1 MQFLRDAPNA
11 QPPHQY
17 IAICTLFN
25 TPVNLSMQ
33 PLPQPGVGQ
42 TTFDLIPTDQLGM
55 TEDDV
60 PGQPLRED
68 GKNTT

>member
-1 MQFLRDAPNA
+1 MQFLRDALN
-11 QPPHQY
+11 
-17 IAICTLFN
+17 
-25 TPVNLSMQ
+25 

-42 TTFDLIPTDQLGM
+42 TTFDFIPANQLNM